1 MKKIDDIGSIIS
13 DIIKDLSIEEKLDS
27 SKIFSKWPE
36 IVGDEIGKKSKPKRL
51 TGDTLYI
58 SVVNSIWANE
68 LSLMSGQLIE
78 KINSF
83 VGREAVKNLR
93 FRQNI

>member
-1 MKKIDDIGSIIS
+1 MKEIDDIGSVIS
-13 DIIKDLSIEEKLDS
+13 AIIKDLSFEEKLET
-27 SKIFSKWPE
+27 SKIFNKWPE

-51 TGDTLYI
+51 AGDTLYI
-58 SVVNSIWANE
+58 SVVSSTWANE

-83 VGREAVKNLR
+83 IGREVVKSLK
-93 FRQNI
+93 FKQNI

>member
-1 MKKIDDIGSIIS
+1 MKEIDDIGSVIS
-13 DIIKDLSIEEKLDS
+13 NIVKDLSIGDKLET

-36 IVGDEIGKKSKPKRL
+36 IVGDEISKKSKPKRL
-51 TGDTLYI
+51 AGDTLYI
-58 SVVNSIWANE
+58 SVVSSTWANE

-83 VGREAVKNLR
+83 IGREVVKSLK
-93 FRQNI
+93 FKQNI